1 MAAQVTVTPYP
12 QMVAQ
17 VTVTHPQMSAQVTV
31 TPYPQMVAKVTV
43 TLYPQMSAQV
53 TVTPYPQMVAQVR
66 VTPYPQ
72 MAAQLQILSIHS
84 APPAEYCM
92 QASSETEELCGDNM
106 QEANYRR
113 QMGNDPAFQTHT
125 PRR

>member
-1 MAAQVTVTPYP
+1 
-12 QMVAQ
+12 MVAQ
-17 VTVTHPQMSAQVTV
+17 VTVIHPQTSAQVT
-31 TPYPQMVAKVTV
+31 
-43 TLYPQMSAQV
+43 
-53 TVTPYPQMVAQVR
+53 

-92 QASSETEELCGDNM
+92 QASSETGELCGDST
-106 QEANYRR
+106 QQANYRR